1 MMRLVPERGSLR
13 LLWSRGRRGRVP
25 NDPVEIDPDGTL
37 HSGTPQA
44 TTIDVMRLLERELEL
59 AAVRA
64 FVRRGGVLVV
74 EGRAGMGKTAIL
86 DATCIAAQKG
96 GRLVLRARGSDLE
109 GDFAFGIARQLLERG
124 CTETTYDERAALF
137 SGSAGAARALVM
149 RRGSGRAEEDT
160 SFAIVH
166 GLYWLV
172 VNLATRRPILL
183 AVDDAHWGDDASLRW
198 LAYLA
203 ARLDGIKA
211 SLVVSLRPH
220 EPRSQDRPLLAVRAA
235 ASATVRPGLLS
246 EQAVTAIAHKMLGI
260 AVEDDLCVSIHRA
273 TGGNPFYVL
282 ELVRGLK
289 RADHPRG
296 ARVIEDAVSRGDLD
310 GVALQLGARLRNLS
324 PHALRLAQA
333 IAILGDGCELRHAAT
348 ISQTQIAH
356 ALSLATELV
365 RLDVLG
371 EDRPPRFI
379 HPIVQHA
386 VLQTLSSAEHDA
398 AHRAAASVLY
408 AEHLPPGRI
417 AAHVK
422 RLRAVGDPWA
432 VERLCEGA
440 RAALENGAPAAA
452 ADLLERALAEPPPA
466 EVRVEVLRAA
476 ARAQLQAGRAFACQR
491 LEEAVA
497 ITEGRQQAELASE
510 LAQTYATLFRWVDA
524 VHVLERALDLLG
536 KTHRSLAAHLQS
548 QLVAAGLQDAR
559 VAARALQA
567 MEHMSPR
574 RLSGS
579 SAAGRAVAQGMVAIF
594 TGQPADAA
602 ARPLERALT
611 SMGAPIQNW
620 DALAAL
626 WWCLLTAERFDTVAH
641 AIESVRERADC
652 SGSSRGL
659 VAVYSTLGL
668 LNFRL
673 GALPEADAAA
683 RIALQVVQEG
693 DFAPGLAFAATVL
706 ADVAVASGQFDE
718 AQALLDLLPHGSL
731 PPGVGTVL
739 IPAGRGRLRLAQG
752 RADEALAEFEA
763 CMALWRPDVWGM
775 EMRDVGYVHARSGA
789 AQALLALGDTRRAR
803 ELAEAELADVRR
815 FGGRRALGV
824 ALRVSGL
831 ARGGMEGL
839 GALEGSVAVLS
850 ESPAALER
858 ARSLVELGSVLRRAG
873 RRRDA
878 RKALSQGLDLAA
890 RCGARP
896 LIAYAREELRIA
908 GARPRRDWTRGV
920 EALTAS
926 ELRIVRLA
934 REGRSNRQ
942 IAQDLYLSIK
952 TVEGHLARAYGKLD
966 ITTRS
971 ELERALE
978 PEKARVPTL

>member
-1 MMRLVPERGSLR
+1 LK
-13 LLWSRGRRGRVP
+13 
-25 NDPVEIDPDGTL
+25 
-37 HSGTPQA
+37 SGALQA
-44 TTIDVMRLLERELEL
+44 TIADMMRLLERELEL
-59 AAVRA
+59 ATVRA

-86 DATCIAAQKG
+86 DATCIAAQRQ

-109 GDFAFGIARQLLERG
+109 SDFAFGIARQLLERW
-124 CTETTYDERAALF
+124 CTETTSDEIAALF
-137 SGSAGAARALVM
+137 SGPAGAARALVM
-149 RRGSGRAEEDT
+149 RGDSGREEEDT
-160 SFAIVH
+160 SFAVVH

-172 VNLATRRPILL
+172 VNLATRRPVSLV
-183 AVDDAHWGDDASLRW
+183 VDDAHWGDDASLRW

-203 ARLDGIKA
+203 ARLDGIEA

-220 EPRSQDRPLLAVRAA
+220 EPRSQGRPLLTVRAA
-235 ASATVRPGLLS
+235 AGATLRPDLLS
-246 EQAVTAIAHKMLGI
+246 EQAVAAIAHKMLGI
-260 AVEDDLCVSIHRA
+260 AVEGDMCASIHRA
-273 TGGNPFYVL
+273 TDGNPFYVL

-289 RADHPRG
+289 RVDHPRG

-333 IAILGDGCELRHAAT
+333 IAILGDGCELRHAAA
-348 ISQTQIAH
+348 IAQTQIAH
-356 ALSLATELV
+356 AISLAMDLV
-365 RLDVLG
+365 RLDILG

-386 VLQTLSSAEHDA
+386 MLQTLSSAEHYR
-398 AHRAAASVLY
+398 AHRAAAGVLY
-408 AEHLPPGRI
+408 AERLPPGRI

-440 RAALENGAPAAA
+440 REALENGAPAAA
-452 ADLLERALAEPPPA
+452 ADLFERALAEPPAA

-476 ARAQLQAGRAFACQR
+476 ARAQLQAGQAFACQR

-497 ITEGRQQAELASE
+497 ITEGRLQAELASE

-524 VHVLERALDLLG
+524 VHVLERALDSLG
-536 KTHRSLAAHLQS
+536 KTHRSLAAHLQG

-559 VAARALQA
+559 IAPRAFQI
-567 MEHMSPR
+567 MKRMSRR

-579 SAAGRAVAQGMVAIF
+579 PAASLAVAQGMVAIF
-594 TGQPADAA
+594 TGQPADEA
-602 ARPLERALT
+602 ARPLEHALT
-611 SMGAPIQNW
+611 GTGAPTENW
-620 DALAAL
+620 DILAEL

-641 AIESVRERADC
+641 AIESVRGRADC

-706 ADVAVASGQFDE
+706 ADVAVASGQLDE
-718 AQALLDLLPHGSL
+718 AQALLDLLPQGSL

-789 AQALLALGDTRRAR
+789 AQALLALGDAHRAR

-831 ARGGMEGL
+831 ARGGPEGL
-839 GALEGSVAVLS
+839 AALKESVAVLS
-850 ESPAALER
+850 GSPAALEC
-858 ARSLVELGSVLRRAG
+858 ARSLVELGAVLRRAG

-878 RKALSQGLDLAA
+878 RKVLSQGLDLAA

-896 LIAYAREELRIA
+896 LIAYAREELRVA

-920 EALTAS
+920 EALTAG

-952 TVEGHLARAYGKLD
+952 TVEGHLARAYGKLG
-966 ITTRS
+966 ITTRG
-971 ELERALE
+971 ELERVLE